1 MLKLG
6 IEPNSNVLNVMVMFA
21 FYDLDRKY
29 LFLANLIKKKKKMSV
44 LAEILYPDYL
54 DGDVPFFSFFSFW
67 ANLVQKIILCV

>member
-29 LFLANLIKKKKKMSV
+29 LFLANLIKKK
-44 LAEILYPDYL
+44 
-54 DGDVPFFSFFSFW
+54 
-67 ANLVQKIILCV
+67 QKCLF